1 MSLARSVRP
10 VLRPAAARPVVSRGH
25 AVAVDAPFLP
35 PSPSVQQA
43 PKRRYVDG
51 DLRHDWRRSE
61 IQKIYDA
68 PLMESIFR
76 AASVHRMNHDAT
88 RIQLCTLMNIK
99 TGGCTENCKYCSQS
113 SSYKTPTK
121 ASRLVSIE
129 PVLEAAREAKRNG
142 STRFCM
148 GAAWRDLAG
157 KKSGFDKILTMV
169 KEVRGMGMEVCTTLG
184 MITPEQAIRLKEAGL
199 SAYNHNLDTS
209 REFYPEVVTSRSYD
223 DRLDTITAVRE
234 AGINVCSGGILG
246 LGEQDEDRVGLIHEV
261 SRMPKHPESFPVNTL
276 VPIEGTPLENN
287 DPVKVHTVLRTIAT
301 ARIVLPKTIIRLA
314 AGRHTFSETEQ
325 AMAFMAGANAIFTG
339 EKMLTTPCS
348 GWEEDK
354 AMLGRWGL
362 RGQRSFEDQESLE
375 VGDKQEVGKDG
386 AVTLT
391 L

>member
-1 MSLARSVRP
+1 MSFARTLRP
-10 VLRPAAARPVVSRGH
+10 VLRSTAPTASRGH

-35 PSPSVQQA
+35 PSPSVQQSE
-43 PKRRYVDG
+43 KRRYVDG
-51 DLRHDWRRSE
+51 DVRHDWRRSE
-61 IQKIYDA
+61 IQKIFDA
-68 PLMESIFR
+68 PLMEVIYR
-76 AASVHRMNHDAT
+76 AATVHRLHQDAS

-99 TGGCTENCKYCSQS
+99 TGGCTEDCKYCSQS

-121 ASRLVSIE
+121 ASRLVNIE
-129 PVLEAAREAKRNG
+129 PVLEAARQAKANG

-157 KKSGFDKILTMV
+157 KKSGFEKILTMV

-184 MITPEQAIRLKEAGL
+184 MLTPEQAIRLKEAGL

-223 DRLDTITAVRE
+223 DRLSTIAAVRE
-234 AGINVCSGGILG
+234 AGISVCSGGILG

-261 SRMPKHPESFPVNTL
+261 SRMPQHPESFPVNTL
-276 VPIEGTPLENN
+276 VPIPGTPLEGNE
-287 DPVKVHTVLRTIAT
+287 PVKVHTVLRTIAT

-314 AGRHTFSETEQ
+314 AGRHEFSETEQ

-348 GWEEDK
+348 GWDEDK
-354 AMLGRWGL
+354 AMLDRWGL
-362 RGQRSFEDQESLE
+362 RGQRSFEDKESLE
-375 VGDKQEVGKDG
+375 VPLKAEQVETG
-386 AVTLT
+386 ASAVL
-391 L
+391 